1 MQRSGDCQGQL
12 SGAAWVGE
20 KGPEKSQKGS
30 CQVPEEA
37 SLATRMGLPRKDI
50 KEAIGT
56 HTTEHPPDSSLAHQA
71 TYS

>member
-1 MQRSGDCQGQL
+1 M
-12 SGAAWVGE
+12 GE